1 MYRRQRTKSVLWDEV
16 GRTLSWDEEE
26 AREEAEAQAA
36 REAKHERLE
45 KEREQLEK
53 EREQCEKERER
64 LEKERERLRDER
76 RRLLELLQQN
86 TRELERA
93 G

>member
-1 MYRRQRTKSVLWDEV
+1 MPQAEYRRQRTKSVLWDEV

-36 REAKHERLE
+36 REAKRERLE
-45 KEREQLEK
+45 KERE
-53 EREQCEKERER
+53 RREKERER